1 MSVTGTG
8 VVPIDQ
14 PKDRIDQSSRT
25 EKNEGLLGYVGSFAM
40 AGGCAFLLLGLIE
53 LLDLNLLSPDVF
65 ESASERLGLSA
76 YASMSVLVGAV
87 VGFVVGFVFYVGSL
101 SSLRLARALA
111 RGREPGLL
119 MRLAAWFGISAVA
132 AFLLNQIPSVNRYVI
147 GQIREA
153 EKYASL
159 REFLLNHERSTS
171 YLILMVMVLACSAL
185 WLITRALPRLHW
197 MIRCAWLAALAVLMS
212 VFYFIDS
219 RVEVQLYEYTLHR
232 TMYLS
237 NTALAMA
244 FVAGLYHSSEG
255 VRSFWARAS
264 SPRKNAFAL
273 IAAALFLAGFAYTV
287 YNFGSDNNL
296 RNATFYRSTQAKQ
309 SFKLAWWALD
319 FDRDGYSALLGGG
332 DSDDFSRGINPDQL
346 EVPGDG
352 SDNNSIGGDVTA
364 SDVEGWLAEHRSLRR
379 PPAGAARRY
388 NIVYFF
394 VDTVRADHLS
404 AYGYH
409 RKTSPN
415 IDRLPATVFEN
426 AFSPS
431 PRTSEAV
438 PKFMQSS
445 YWDARIESWPQV
457 LKRNGYNTMLFP
469 GRRSWD
475 RYKNWMPVVR
485 EAQGKH
491 LEQNIDVAI
500 RTLSNAPQDAPFC
513 AYIYVPDPH
522 RPYIKHDDFY
532 YGETTADVYDGELAY
547 TDYHLGRF
555 FDWMEQSQ
563 RMKDTI
569 VVIMSDHGE
578 SLGERGVFR
587 HSTQLYNEQVRVP
600 MIVYV
605 PGMEPRRVAD
615 YVSTVDLGSTILDLV
630 GIDYPKEYLGVSL
643 APLMRGEQF
652 TRPPIYGE
660 QTLEEYSPYVR
671 LDQQVHPL
679 SKKYMVITQDG
690 FKLIFNRNFYSF
702 EMYDLNGDPAESRNL
717 FDKMPEKAENLK
729 QLLGRFVDVVTA
741 SRPPEADEGRY
752 SKAGGIDG
760 DKVED

>member
-14 PKDRIDQSSRT
+14 PKDRIDQPGKA
-25 EKNEGLLGYVGSFAM
+25 EKSEGIRSYVGSFAM

-53 LLDLNLLSPDVF
+53 LLDLNLLSPDIF
-65 ESASERLGLSA
+65 ESISERLGLSA
-76 YASMSVLVGAV
+76 YVSMSVLIGVLVGCV
-87 VGFVVGFVFYVGSL
+87 TGLIFYLGSAA
-101 SSLRLARALA
+101 SLRAARALA

-119 MRLAAWFGISAVA
+119 VRLAAWVGVSAVA
-132 AFLLNQIPSVNRYVI
+132 ALLLNQVPSVNRYII

-171 YLILMVMVLACSAL
+171 YLILMGMALACSAL
-185 WLITRALPRLHW
+185 WVITRALPRMHW
-197 MIRCAWLAALAVLMS
+197 AIRCLWLAALAALMS

-244 FVAGLYHSSEG
+244 FVAGIYHSSSG
-255 VRSFWARAS
+255 ARTSRARAS
-264 SPRKNAFAL
+264 SSGKKIFAL
-273 IAAALFLAGFAYTV
+273 ALAALLIAGLAYTA
-287 YNFGSDNNL
+287 YSFGSDYNL
-296 RNATFYRSTQAKQ
+296 KNVTFYRSTQAKQ

-332 DSDDFSRGINPDQL
+332 DSDDSNRAINPDQL

-352 SDNNSIGGDVTA
+352 SDNNSIGGELTA
-364 SDVEGWLAEHRSLRR
+364 PDADRWLAEHRSLRQ
-379 PPAGAARRY
+379 PPTGAARRY

-415 IDRLPATVFEN
+415 IDRLPATIFEN

-445 YWDARIESWPQV
+445 YWDARIESWPQA

-469 GRRSWD
+469 GRRSWE

-500 RTLSNAPQDAPFC
+500 KTLSSAPQGAPFC
-513 AYIYVPDPH
+513 AYIYIPDPH
-522 RPYIKHDDFY
+522 RPYVKHDDFY

-547 TDYHLGRF
+547 TDHHLGRF

-605 PGMEPRRVAD
+605 PGMQPRRVSD

-630 GIDYPKEYLGVSL
+630 GVDYPKEYVGVSL
-643 APLMRGEQF
+643 APLMRGEPF
-652 TRPPIYGE
+652 TRPPVYGE

-702 EMYDLNGDPAESRNL
+702 EMYDLNSDPAESRNL
-717 FDKMPEKAENLK
+717 FNKMPEKAENLK
-729 QLLGRFVDVVTA
+729 QLLGRFIDVVTA